1 MKLIHFWFCP
11 ASDRARLALAY
22 KGIAHELIVP
32 DYDEDELFFELGIAR
47 TAPVVLWPDGGLET
61 DSITL
66 FAELDRR
73 HAQPSLLGPL
83 SATQWQAV
91 LDWRTRATQVL
102 DRLHA
107 PVKAAYRGIGDDD
120 GHLAAYKASV
130 AARWGMSVEELA
142 NDRYGAFAEL
152 DQLTHLRELG
162 GFLRV
167 HRFYA
172 GTLSAADILMT
183 ADLFPLQL
191 LDGVTLPID
200 LMYYFERVQEAC
212 GVDLRA
218 GLLAG

>member
-11 ASDRARLALAY
+11 ASDRAHLALGY
-22 KGIAHELIVP
+22 KRVPYDLVVP
-32 DYDEDELFFELGIAR
+32 DYDEDALFFELGIAR
-47 TAPVVLWPDGGLET
+47 RAPVVCWPDGRIET
-61 DSITL
+61 DPVTL

-73 HAQPSLLGPL
+73 YAQPSLLEPL
-83 SATQWQAV
+83 PAAQWQAV
-91 LDWRTRATQVL
+91 LDWRTRVADLL

-107 PVKAAYRGIGDDD
+107 PVKPAYRGIGDDG

-130 AARWGMSVEELA
+130 HARWGMSVEELA
-142 NDRYGAFAEL
+142 NDRYAAFAQL
-152 DQLTHLRELG
+152 DRMTRFRELG
-162 GFLRV
+162 GFLQA

-172 GTLSAADILMT
+172 GVPSAADILMT